1 MPAGAPKGSKN
12 AEGNR
17 GNTKTGADRLLMK
30 RVVDKS
36 WGIIEEA
43 LDNPKTTNKERKYI
57 AMEIVKRTAPKDVSL
72 HDEDGILVA
81 LYKLSQNEK

>member
-1 MPAGAPKGSKN
+1 MSAGAPKGNKN
-12 AEGNR
+12 GDGNK

-43 LDNPKTTNKERKYI
+43 LDNPKITKKERRYI
-57 AMEIVKRTAPKDVSL
+57 AMEIVKRTAPKDVSI